1 MSVALDERNDPVAQ
15 RAYRKAHHRFH
26 FWTNAASAG
35 AGEQPC
41 PEWGHDSAEG
51 LVDEQQ
57 MARGYRSSWSSDSS
71 GGLLSTTPPWFHG
84 ERGSQ
89 DASVIEWVLLSLI
102 GVAWVA
108 WTAATVIG
116 A

>member
-41 PEWGHDSAEG
+41 PEWGSDSAEG

-57 MARGYRSSWSSDSS
+57 MARGYRSSCSWSSDSS

-84 ERGSQ
+84 ERGVQNTAKGS
-89 DASVIEWVLLSLI
+89 
-102 GVAWVA
+102 GVRQRSRAGK
-108 WTAATVIG
+108 TSETSS
-116 A
+116 